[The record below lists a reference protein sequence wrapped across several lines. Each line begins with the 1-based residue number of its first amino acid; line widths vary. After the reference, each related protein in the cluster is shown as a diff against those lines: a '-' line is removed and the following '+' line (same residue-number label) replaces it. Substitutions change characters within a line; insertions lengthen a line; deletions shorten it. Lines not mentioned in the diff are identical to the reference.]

1 MKKSILSLAAIAVFG
16 LFMTSCEPDVTFEG
30 INDIVVDLGSTDADV
45 LAGVT
50 ASNDAEVT
58 VTGIDYDKA
67 GEHNAIFT
75 AKDATAE
82 AVVKIKTDKLVGN
95 YEYTLTQDGV
105 LQEGIEEIEVKQS
118 STTYNKILI
127 EKYLANAS
135 IEAVCNGTDI
145 TIDEFNISVDYE
157 GETYTA
163 KVTGTG
169 NFVKLEGGNYAV
181 EKITLTNKW
190 DDGDVTEDVLDCTKL

>member
-1 MKKSILSLAAIAVFG
+1 MKKSILSLAAVAVFG

-82 AVVKIKTDKLVGN
+82 AVVKIKTDKLAGD
-95 YEYTLTQDGV
+95 YEYTMTIDGDEEPGV
-105 LQEGIEEIEVKQS
+105 EQIEIKQS

-145 TIDEFNISVDYE
+145 TIDEFNISVE

-163 KVTGTG
+163 KVTGIG
-169 NFVKLEGGNYAV
+169 NFVKLEGGSYAIEQITFTLVWSFGETSV
-181 EKITLTNKW
+181 E
-190 DDGDVTEDVLDCTKL
+190 VLDCTKL

>member
-82 AVVKIKTDKLVGN
+82 AVVKIKTDKLAGD
-95 YEYTLTQDGV
+95 YEYTMTIDGEEEPGV
-105 LQEGIEEIEVKQS
+105 AQIEIKQS

>member
-1 MKKSILSLAAIAVFG
+1 MKKSILSLAAVAVFG

-95 YEYTLTQDGV
+95 YECTLTVDGE
-105 LQEGIEEIEVKQS
+105 QEPGVAQIEIKQS

-163 KVTGTG
+163 KVTGIG

>member
-1 MKKSILSLAAIAVFG
+1 MKKSILSLAAVAVFG
-16 LFMTSCEPDVTFEG
+16 LFMTSCNPEVLFTGVDG
-30 INDIVVDLGSTDADV
+30 IVVDLGSTDADV
-45 LAGVT
+45 LVGVE
-50 ASNDAEVT
+50 ASNGAEVT
-58 VTGIDYDKA
+58 VAGIDYDKA

-75 AKDATAE
+75 AKEETHE
-82 AVVKIKTDKLVGN
+82 AIVKIKTDKLAGD
-95 YEYTLTQDGV
+95 YEYTMTIDGE
-105 LQEGIEEIEVKQS
+105 QEPGVEQIEIKQS

-163 KVTGTG
+163 KVTGIG
-169 NFVKLEGGNYAV
+169 NFVKLEGGSYAIEQITFTLVWSFGETSV
-181 EKITLTNKW
+181 E
-190 DDGDVTEDVLDCTKL
+190 VLDCTKL

>member
-1 MKKSILSLAAIAVFG
+1 MKKSILSLAAVAVFC

-58 VTGIDYDKA
+58 VTRIDYDKA

-82 AVVKIKTDKLVGN
+82 AVVKIKTDKLAGD
-95 YEYTLTQDGV
+95 YEYTMTIDGEEEPGV
-105 LQEGIEEIEVKQS
+105 AQIEIKQS
-118 STTYNKILI
+118 
-127 EKYLANAS
+127 
-135 IEAVCNGTDI
+135 
-145 TIDEFNISVDYE
+145 
-157 GETYTA
+157 
-163 KVTGTG
+163 
-169 NFVKLEGGNYAV
+169 
-181 EKITLTNKW
+181 
-190 DDGDVTEDVLDCTKL
+190 